1 MRAVLRFDVECT
13 RWGCSLLRH
22 VVADRVPVRVFG
34 RDVEYK
40 WIVAAE
46 LVSALS
52 LDILDLLDI
61 LDIRDIRD
69 ILDTTIVN
77 VALPTL
83 GRELGA
89 DLTEWVVIGYTQ
101 PRSVHPRSRPA
112 QRSIRQQAGLPVRT
126 GDLRHRLG
134 AVWCRSEHR
143 ATDRIPGGPGHWWRH
158 AHAGRARHA
167 VPSVP
172 TG

>member
-22 VVADRVPVRVFG
+22 VVADLAPVRVFG

-52 LDILDLLDI
+52 LDILDI
-61 LDIRDIRD
+61 LD

-77 VALPTL
+77 VACPPLVASSEPT
-83 GRELGA
+83 
-89 DLTEWVVIGYTQ
+89 
-101 PRSVHPRSRPA
+101 S
-112 QRSIRQQAGLPVRT
+112 
-126 GDLRHRLG
+126 
-134 AVWCRSEHR
+134 
-143 ATDRIPGGPGHWWRH
+143 
-158 AHAGRARHA
+158 
-167 VPSVP
+167 PS
-172 TG
+172 GW